1 MLSRTASDF
10 WTART
15 VAWYEQA
22 NALSDYAAR
31 VLGAVA
37 ADIAGCR
44 TALDVGAGFGAL
56 TLPLARRLRHV
67 TALEPSPPMAA
78 ALRRAAARAGFG
90 NITLVPAR
98 WGEAPV
104 APHDLVVCAH
114 VGSLLRAE
122 SSFFQEVGAVATRA
136 VVLVHDAGGGDDKF
150 FFQELYPALLGRP
163 YERARDPDAPLRALA
178 ALGIAPRVAL
188 VEYRSDQ
195 PFTSLEEACDFW
207 MTYMRLEG
215 DDMRAFLRD
224 FLMERLTRDGGG
236 WRAPFRKRA
245 RVLSWRV

>member
-1 MLSRTASDF
+1 
-10 WTART
+10 
-15 VAWYEQA
+15 
-22 NALSDYAAR
+22 

-37 ADIAGCR
+37 EEIEGCR

-56 TLPLARRLRHV
+56 ALPLARRLRHV

-78 ALRRAAARAGFG
+78 ALRRAAADGGVR
-90 NITLVPAR
+90 NLSLVAAR
-98 WGEAPV
+98 WGERLL

-114 VGSLLRAE
+114 VGPLLRE
-122 SSFFQEVGAVATRA
+122 DSPFLREVGAVAARV
-136 VVLVHDAGGGDDKF
+136 VVLVHDAGGGDKF

-178 ALGIAPRVAL
+178 ALGVAPRVSL

-207 MTYMRLEG
+207 MSYMRLAG
-215 DDMRAFLRD
+215 DGARAFLRD
-224 FLMERLTRDGGG
+224 FLAERLVRADGG

-245 RVLSWRV
+245 RVISWHV

>member
-1 MLSRTASDF
+1 M
-10 WTART
+10 
-15 VAWYEQA
+15 
-22 NALSDYAAR
+22 
-31 VLGAVA
+31 LGAVE
-37 ADIAGCR
+37 ADLEGCQ

-56 TLPLARRLRHV
+56 TLPLARRMRHV
-67 TALEPSPPMAA
+67 TALEPSPPMAE
-78 ALRRAAARAGFG
+78 ALRRAATRAGFR

-104 APHDLVVCAH
+104 DRHDLVVCAH
-114 VGSLLRAE
+114 VGPLLRE
-122 SSFFQEVGAVATRA
+122 DSPFFREAVAVAARA

-163 YERARDPDAPLRALA
+163 YERERDPDAPLRALA
-178 ALGIAPRVAL
+178 VLGIVPRVAL
-188 VEYRSDQ
+188 VEYHSYQ

-215 DDMRAFLRD
+215 DDVRVFLRD
-224 FLMERLTRDGGG
+224 FLLERLTREGHG

>member
-1 MLSRTASDF
+1 
-10 WTART
+10 
-15 VAWYEQA
+15 
-22 NALSDYAAR
+22 

-37 ADIAGCR
+37 ADLEGCR

-78 ALRRAAARAGFG
+78 ALRRAAARAGFR

-104 APHDLVVCAH
+104 ARHDLVVCAH
-114 VGSLLRAE
+114 VGPLLRAD
-122 SSFFQEVGAVATRA
+122 SAFLREVGEVAARA

-150 FFQELYPALLGRP
+150 FFAELYPALLGRP
-163 YERARDPDAPLRALA
+163 YERERDPEGPLRALA
-178 ALGIAPRVAL
+178 ALGVAPRVAL
-188 VEYRSDQ
+188 VDYRSDQ
-195 PFTSLEEACDFW
+195 PFATLDEACDFW
-207 MTYMRLEG
+207 MTYMRLTG
-215 DDMRAFLRD
+215 DEVRAFLRD
-224 FLMERLTRDGGG
+224 FLVDRLVRDGAG

-245 RVLSWRV
+245 RVIAWRV